1 MRRHILLYGLL
12 GGLLIAGLKVIE
24 YRWLLVEHS
33 VEIHAGVVA
42 AIFSGLGLWL
52 GLRITGRKET
62 VVVRE
67 VTVEA
72 PVAFVRDDL
81 RLGKEFRLI
90 P

>member
-1 MRRHILLYGLL
+1 M
-12 GGLLIAGLKVIE
+12 
-24 YRWLLVEHS
+24 
-33 VEIHAGVVA
+33 A

-72 PVAFVRDDL
+72 PVAFVRDDH
-81 RLGKEFRLI
+81 RLGKEFRFI